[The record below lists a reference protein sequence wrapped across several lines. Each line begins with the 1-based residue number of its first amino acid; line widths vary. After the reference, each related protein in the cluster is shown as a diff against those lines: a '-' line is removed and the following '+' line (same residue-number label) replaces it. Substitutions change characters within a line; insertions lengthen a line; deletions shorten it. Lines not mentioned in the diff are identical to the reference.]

1 MPSSILRLAPN
12 FIPATRRR
20 LHSQRSTTI
29 FRSAP
34 QKINRTKAEIKSK
47 LCKLQNGGGGKD
59 ISKIVGKSQLA
70 KKTNI
75 PINFILKKNLVSCFS
90 FHTFLSSSLAL
101 VPRTIAFAS
110 VSSREKVPSS

>member
-75 PINFILKKNLVSCFS
+75 PINFFLKKAVSDLIISNVANIERNECK
-90 FHTFLSSSLAL
+90 LY
-101 VPRTIAFAS
+101 VPDIAS
-110 VSSREKVPSS
+110 IVTC